1 MSSNALVFLAFFAH
15 AEQSEHGLN
24 ASVRAHEP
32 GASAEMSL
40 KEELTPLQKL
50 LQETYSRTKSE
61 DQSSS
66 KSEAAGGL
74 GRRNSVGGS
83 SSESKTAGFRKS
95 KSVDDSSSELNAAV
109 EVEEPEPRSATDCAD
124 AAPVFKLGEG
134 NLSVVSYFDSQNLV
148 CVPFLWNGV
157 KQSDNLFDSEEQCKK
172 ICAYWM
178 ENDEGDNLIPGA
190 IDHKKTLEDR
200 RKALEEA
207 KADLRKKHDA
217 GKQALLASAED

>member
-40 KEELTPLQKL
+40 KEAAK
-50 LQETYSRTKSE
+50 
-61 DQSSS
+61 QSNGISFEGIRKRLS
-66 KSEAAGGL
+66 FRSL
-74 GRRNSVGGS
+74 G
-83 SSESKTAGFRKS
+83 KS